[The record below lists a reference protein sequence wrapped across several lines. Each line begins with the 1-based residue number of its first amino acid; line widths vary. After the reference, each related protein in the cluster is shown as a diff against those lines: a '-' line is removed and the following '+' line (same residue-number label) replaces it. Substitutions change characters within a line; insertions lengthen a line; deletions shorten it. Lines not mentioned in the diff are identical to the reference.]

1 MNKIG
6 FERLLIISNVL
17 FCLLFVVL
25 CVNNRPATDDF
36 HFLDNVHKYGVFG
49 GIAFEY
55 DTWSPRWASV
65 FITHLF
71 LWIHEK
77 TGIGL
82 FLFGVVSFSL
92 ITISMFLFLQKLNSF
107 LVLNSWVNKDFF
119 SRKKLNLN
127 VALFAVSILFLSTFR
142 IGELWFWLCSSS
154 TYLWSNAFLLLG
166 LSGILTTNKSN
177 SSLILSS
184 IPFIYIGGSCGPLSL
199 ITLILLITL
208 GIAAFC
214 NLFKFYNKRTF
225 LLKILLAFCTCLIAF
240 TILYMAEGN
249 THRSSF
255 FKEIGILESF
265 ILNFKMTGVI
275 LLKRVP
281 FSLLLCLLFC
291 SPLLL
296 VNSKSNENKSAKSVW
311 KKISLMAVIY
321 CLLIFLFQ
329 WSITYKTQDVAAFRT
344 LFFVNLLTLFFS
356 ASLCFLVGQT
366 FQKLKSFV
374 IVEFP
379 IALFAATVVFGIL
392 LYGQSYITRE
402 YAFAYDDRIEFVTKN
417 CTDKQTILLDS
428 LPSSGLL
435 YSAEISRDP
444 LFFSNQHFKAG
455 LQIDCDV
462 QLK

>member
-1 MNKIG
+1 
-6 FERLLIISNVL
+6 
-17 FCLLFVVL
+17 
-25 CVNNRPATDDF
+25 
-36 HFLDNVHKYGVFG
+36 
-49 GIAFEY
+49 
-55 DTWSPRWASV
+55 
-65 FITHLF
+65 
-71 LWIHEK
+71 
-77 TGIGL
+77 
-82 FLFGVVSFSL
+82 
-92 ITISMFLFLQKLNSF
+92 
-107 LVLNSWVNKDFF
+107 
-119 SRKKLNLN
+119 
-127 VALFAVSILFLSTFR
+127 
-142 IGELWFWLCSSS
+142 
-154 TYLWSNAFLLLG
+154 
-166 LSGILTTNKSN
+166 
-177 SSLILSS
+177 
-184 IPFIYIGGSCGPLSL
+184 
-199 ITLILLITL
+199 
-208 GIAAFC
+208 
-214 NLFKFYNKRTF
+214 
-225 LLKILLAFCTCLIAF
+225 
-240 TILYMAEGN
+240 MAEGN

-265 ILNFKMTGVI
+265 ILNFKMTGII

-311 KKISLMAVIY
+311 KKISLMTVIY

-356 ASLCFLVGQT
+356 ASLCFLVGHT

>member
-1 MNKIG
+1 VNKIG

-25 CVNNRPATDDF
+25 IVNNRPATDDF
-36 HFLDNVHKYGVFG
+36 HFLDNVHKYGVLG

-55 DTWSPRWASV
+55 NSWSPRWASV

-82 FLFGVVSFSL
+82 LLFGIISFSL
-92 ITISMFLFLQKLNSF
+92 ITASMYLFLRKLNSF
-107 LVLNSWVNKDFF
+107 LVFNNWVTKDFF

-127 VALFAVSILFLSTFR
+127 IALFAVSILFLSTFR
-142 IGELWFWLCSSS
+142 IGELWFWLCSTS

-166 LSGILTTNKSN
+166 ISGLLSASKSIRSYIFTT
-177 SSLILSS
+177 
-184 IPFIYIGGSCGPLSL
+184 IPFVYIGGSCGPLSL
-199 ITLILLITL
+199 ITLVILITL
-208 GIAAFC
+208 GIATFY
-214 NLFKFYNKRTF
+214 NLIKVYNKRTF
-225 LLKILLAFCTCLIAF
+225 LIKILLAFSTCLIAF
-240 TILYMAEGN
+240 SILFMAEGN
-249 THRSSF
+249 VHRSSF
-255 FKEIGILESF
+255 FKEIGLMESF
-265 ILNFKMTGVI
+265 ILNFKMTGII

-296 VNSKSNENKSAKSVW
+296 INSDPKENKTSKSIWS
-311 KKISLMAVIY
+311 KIIIMALIY
-321 CLLIFLFQ
+321 CLIIFLFQ

-356 ASLCFLVGQT
+356 AVLSFLLG
-366 FQKLKSFV
+366 FKLKKLRRFV

-379 IALFAATVVFGIL
+379 IALFAATVVFGVL
-392 LYGQSYITRE
+392 LYGQSYITSE
-402 YAFAYDDRIEFVTKN
+402 YAFAYDNRIEFAKKN
-417 CTDKQTILLDS
+417 CSDNKALLLDS
-428 LPSSGLL
+428 LPKSGLL
-435 YSAEISRDP
+435 YSAELSRDP

-455 LQIDCDV
+455 LKIDCDV
-462 QLK
+462 RLK